1 MGGEGEDIRMKEGSV
16 REIFEGEDKL
26 DMSFEGHEFLKRSKK
41 QDMSFTGEKK
51 GDNEER
57 VD

>member
-1 MGGEGEDIRMKEGSV
+1 MKEGSV